1 MGYLKQFLDERE
13 VILALYPKTQAS
25 GRYQRP
31 ALGKRQPEFQLQGF
45 PGWLQFPLLTGFQS
59 GAPGWLQFPLPPT
72 GFQSGVGHLGLHC
85 RLMPKR
91 QSGGPQKS
99 AQLLWRNSFLC

>member
-1 MGYLKQFLDERE
+1 ML
-13 VILALYPKTQAS
+13 

-31 ALGKRQPEFQLQGF
+31 ALGKHQPEFQLQEF
-45 PGWLQFPLLTGFQS
+45 PGLAPIPTGFQS